1 MWKVIPSWSFVS
13 FVVYA
18 LARSRPWQGIWGLCP
33 SAIAQTIAP
42 DPATAARKSRYRSP
56 KVWYRA
62 CLLFRWSQKQVT
74 GTQGHSRTLIL
85 DSSRSEA
92 ISMKITLCVLGI
104 LCFAGVAFGQAGS
117 AIGSGISAEPVVY
130 EFRSHEGH
138 ATQQSMGQQQNIM
151 EQSMNVQ
158 AHGVRPLWEVATPAY
173 VTPLGD
179 SARLL
184 RQEHMSAKKADIV
197 WNN

>member
-1 MWKVIPSWSFVS
+1 
-13 FVVYA
+13 
-18 LARSRPWQGIWGLCP
+18 
-33 SAIAQTIAP
+33 
-42 DPATAARKSRYRSP
+42 
-56 KVWYRA
+56 
-62 CLLFRWSQKQVT
+62 
-74 GTQGHSRTLIL
+74 
-85 DSSRSEA
+85 
-92 ISMKITLCVLGI
+92 MKITLCVLGI

-117 AIGSGISAEPVVY
+117 AIASGTNAEPVVY

-138 ATQQSMGQQQNIM
+138 ATQQGMGQQQNIM

-158 AHGVRPLWEVATPAY
+158 AHGVRPLWEVATPVY

-184 RQEHMSAKKADIV
+184 RQEHMSAKKAEIV